1 MKKFLLALLL
11 ATAVSFANAKTG
23 HTSTTHSTAKLSL
36 ELPIA
41 PVGGAHEEVAPVSSV
56 HK

>member
-1 MKKFLLALLL
+1 MKKFLIALLL

-23 HTSTTHSTAKLSL
+23 HTSMTHSTAKLSL

-41 PVGGAHEEVAPVSSV
+41 PVSSV
-56 HK
+56 RK

>member
-1 MKKFLLALLL
+1 MKKFLLGLLL